1 MDELSRLRVPFPSA
15 AGSTVQVLP
24 LPVHLAW
31 RVREWA
37 CRMMRL
43 VRCRLAPWAH
53 RDDRLAR
60 DRLECVAGQSSCNR
74 TGVSINAK
82 LHSRPAEVHLLKLEA
97 KR

>member
-1 MDELSRLRVPFPSA
+1 MDELSLLRVPFPSA

-43 VRCRLAPWAH
+43 VRCGLAP
-53 RDDRLAR
+53 L
-60 DRLECVAGQSSCNR
+60 VAPVMIALPGI
-74 TGVSINAK
+74 VSNA
-82 LHSRPAEVHLLKLEA
+82 
-97 KR
+97 